1 MASMTVWQGGSS
13 RSMYELAHPE
23 LKWLLSQMF
32 ALHTKRPVISFLGVS
47 VAKIPCQCVEVYGEN
62 VFNQ

>member
-1 MASMTVWQGGSS
+1 
-13 RSMYELAHPE
+13 MYELAHPE